1 MIKHYC
7 RNFPNSEYCQM
18 LFQKIERR
26 DLDDRVFK
34 LLDDPVKCDLIFDG
48 LVNYLSEDDSKKF

>member
-1 MIKHYC
+1 
-7 RNFPNSEYCQM
+7 M